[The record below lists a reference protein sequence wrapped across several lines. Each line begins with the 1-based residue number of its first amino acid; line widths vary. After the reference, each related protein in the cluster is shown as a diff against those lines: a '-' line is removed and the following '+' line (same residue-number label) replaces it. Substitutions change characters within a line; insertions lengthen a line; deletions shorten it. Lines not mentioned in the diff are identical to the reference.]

1 MNKLNSESNAKV
13 TRAKMRLSETQIEEA
28 ISGHEARNT
37 GLRRVFI
44 EKGVDFGEPRLIECH
59 FWTWSKEDAAGLV
72 GALSTR
78 GFRILAQRPAAS
90 SNDPCLWN
98 VEAAIEQS
106 IELTLRREFT
116 DELVRAAAAHSGRY
130 DGWGARV

>member
-13 TRAKMRLSETQIEEA
+13 TQANMRLSETQIEEA
-28 ISGHEARNT
+28 ISGHEARNA
-37 GLRRVFI
+37 GLRRVFT

-59 FWTWSKEDAAGLV
+59 FWTWSKEDAAGLAE
-72 GALSTR
+72 ALTTC

-90 SNDPCLWN
+90 SNDPSLWN
-98 VEAAIEQS
+98 VEAGIKQS

-116 DELVRAAAAHSGRY
+116 DELVRVAADHSGRY
-130 DGWGARV
+130 DGWGTCV

>member
-13 TRAKMRLSETQIEEA
+13 TQTKMGLSEIQIEEA

-44 EKGVDFGEPRLIECH
+44 AKGVDFGEPRLIECH
-59 FWTWSKEDAAGLV
+59 FWTWRKEDAVGLAE
-72 GALSTR
+72 ALTTR

-90 SNDPCLWN
+90 SNDPFLWN
-98 VEAAIEQS
+98 VEAGIEQS

-116 DELVRAAAAHSGRY
+116 DELVRVAAVHSGRY
-130 DGWGARV
+130 DGWGTHV